1 VSAPRGGRGPD
12 RLATR
17 SRTAARVPRR
27 LLTCLLGAAW
37 IVGST
42 PGCSSAPPIPER
54 VAQHAEPEACESPAS
69 RALLAG
75 FDPQRPG
82 AGLRSGDAAL
92 FGLSLQ
98 DDGAALRWL
107 VRITSLEH
115 EAYADDGISLRVELF
130 DERARPTA
138 SEVVLVSSH
147 LLHGARVRPVATAA
161 ASKPGEGGFGA
172 SADALA
178 DILWRA
184 IRRPSL
190 LSLFG
195 GIRVSAGVAVADGRT
210 TVDAI
215 TGQPAFEFPVRIQ
228 VNRSPALLCTVTAVE
243 PAPPLR
249 VCGGFTRLV
258 GTDPEDATRRV
269 VLQLLAAR
277 CGR

>member
-1 VSAPRGGRGPD
+1 
-12 RLATR
+12 
-17 SRTAARVPRR
+17 VPRR

-172 SADALA
+172 SADAHAVAAVMDLLRVVEDSAALA